1 MERCKGMRDLLPQDM
16 EKFRRLEG
24 GFRDVCRRWGYEE
37 VRTPVLEYL
46 HLFTTAG
53 TLTPGMLSRVYSF
66 LDWDGWSGERVVL
79 RPDGTIPTARLFLSE
94 VEKDPARL
102 FYVENV
108 FSFEETGR
116 EARERWQCGVES
128 IGGSSPLAEGE
139 LVSLA
144 LEVLG
149 RLGFS
154 ATVKLAHQ
162 GFLKAL
168 LGEVGEDLFPR
179 LLEGE
184 GFSQVK
190 PSRPELERA
199 MPLLFGMRGKGP
211 GYLENLKA
219 LLLPSFPS
227 LRESLEDFSRVAQL
241 LSRAGVAYEI
251 DMGDGKGFEYYTGVV
266 FQFYIEGDRVGG
278 GGRYDNLLPVLGKK
292 GISAAGFALY
302 LEPLLARMEVPSP
315 RPSVL
320 VVRSSTARG
329 QGRAF
334 SLAREL
340 RASGYRV
347 EMERS
352 ASPPHSLIE
361 VGNGFTVAGPSGEVV
376 RLSSLKRLLRF
387 LEEMGAIKAGPA

>member
-1 MERCKGMRDLLPQDM
+1 MRDLLPQDM

-24 GFRDVCRRWGYEE
+24 VFRDVCRRWGYGE

-94 VEKDPARL
+94 VGKDPARL

-116 EARERWQCGVES
+116 EARERWQCGVEF
-128 IGGSSPLAEGE
+128 IGGPSPQGEGE

-144 LEVLG
+144 LEVLV

-154 ATVKLAHQ
+154 ATVKLTHQ

-184 GFSQVK
+184 GLSTLQ
-190 PSRPELERA
+190 PSRPEMERA
-199 MPLLFGMRGKGP
+199 MPLLFGMKGTGP
-211 GYLENLKA
+211 GYLKNLKA

-241 LSRAGVAYEI
+241 LSGAGIAYEI
-251 DMGDGKGFEYYTGVV
+251 DMGNGKGFEYYTGVV
-266 FQFYIEGDRVGG
+266 FQFYIGGERVGG
-278 GGRYDNLLPVLGKK
+278 GGRYNNLLPLLGRKD
-292 GISAAGFALY
+292 IPAAGLALY
-302 LEPLLARMEVPSP
+302 LEPLLARMEVPLP

-320 VVRSSTARG
+320 VVRSPTPRG

-334 SLAREL
+334 ALAREL

-347 EMERS
+347 EMECS
-352 ASPPHSLIE
+352 ASPPHFLIE

-376 RLSSLKRLLRF
+376 RLPSLKRLLPF